1 MTAHL
6 EIDRFGRV
14 LLPKQLRDAL
24 GLRPGEQLEAEVEG
38 GVLHLRPAAWPV
50 QVTEH
55 HGRLVLDAPG
65 TVSGDPVEDLREQ
78 RLNELLDW

>member
-14 LLPKQLRDAL
+14 LLPKPLRDAL
-24 GLRPGEQLEAEVEG
+24 GLRPGEQLEAEVDA
-38 GVLHLRPAAWPV
+38 GVLHLRPTARPV

-55 HGRLVLDAPG
+55 HGRLVLDAPS
-65 TVSGDPVEDLREQ
+65 TISGDPVEDLREQ
-78 RLNELLDW
+78 RLNDLLDW